1 MDEKKLLEFKEL
13 LLKKRK
19 ETLEERTR
27 YQEILKDSNS
37 EEDYGKTAYKYTEFG
52 TDTMNREQSYMFLA
66 RMDKFLTQIDQ
77 ALERIE
83 NGTYGICRVCG
94 KEIDHKRLQAVP
106 TTRICFDC
114 KQKEAKV
121 IR

>member
-1 MDEKKLLEFKEL
+1 MDAKKLQEFKEI

-19 ETLEERTR
+19 ETLEERER
-27 YQEILKDSNS
+27 YGEILQDTNS

-66 RMDKFLTQIDQ
+66 RMDKFLNQINQ

-83 NGTYGICRVCG
+83 NGTYGVCRVCG
-94 KEIDHKRLQAVP
+94 QEIDEKRLRAVP

-114 KQKEAKV
+114 KQKESRAV
-121 IR
+121 R

>member
-1 MDEKKLLEFKEL
+1 MDAKKLQEFKEI

-19 ETLEERTR
+19 ETLEERER
-27 YQEILKDSNS
+27 YGEILQDTNS

-66 RMDKFLTQIDQ
+66 RMDKFLNQIDQ

-83 NGTYGICRVCG
+83 NGTYGVCRVCG
-94 KEIDHKRLQAVP
+94 HEIDEKRLRAVP

-114 KQKEAKV
+114 KQKESRAV
-121 IR
+121 R

>member
-1 MDEKKLLEFKEL
+1 MDAKKLQEFKEL
-13 LLKKRK
+13 LLQKRK
-19 ETLEERTR
+19 ETLEERQR
-27 YQEILKDSNS
+27 YGELLQDTNS

-66 RMDKFLTQIDQ
+66 RMDKFLNQIDQ

-94 KEIDHKRLQAVP
+94 KEIDEKRLRAVP

-121 IR
+121 VR

>member
-1 MDEKKLLEFKEL
+1 MDESKLQEFKEIL
-13 LLKKRK
+13 LQKRK
-19 ETLEERTR
+19 ETLEERQR
-27 YQEILKDSNS
+27 YEEILKDSNS
-37 EEDYGKTAYKYTEFG
+37 GEDYGKTAYKYTEFG

-66 RMDKFLTQIDQ
+66 RMDKFLNQIDK

-94 KEIDHKRLQAVP
+94 KEIDEKRLRAVP
-106 TTRICFDC
+106 TTRICVEC
-114 KQKEAKV
+114 KQKEAKA

>member
-1 MDEKKLLEFKEL
+1 MDAKKLQEFKEI

-19 ETLEERTR
+19 ETLEERER
-27 YQEILKDSNS
+27 YGEILQDTNS

-66 RMDKFLTQIDQ
+66 RMDKFLNQIDQ

-83 NGTYGICRVCG
+83 NGTYGVCRVCG
-94 KEIDHKRLQAVP
+94 QEIDEKRLRAVP

-114 KQKEAKV
+114 KQKESRAV
-121 IR
+121 R